1 MIADGMGLTGTQVLG
16 MGKAMTE
23 PRIYPAPPRYQE
35 RVLETLQA
43 AGFSDKVSQA
53 LLALEADQFHF
64 VRRVMKGDIPQKLMD
79 DLGAGLEATQ
89 FHALSAI
96 VRLQCGQ
103 GRGPASEP
111 TVGLL
116 AQEMAVDPSRASRIA
131 ADLVDRGYLRR
142 DVSQQ
147 DGRRSVLALT
157 DLALALFDGFRA
169 AKWQHTMRLFKGWT
183 EQDILDFT
191 RLFGAYIE
199 GMSQQYPDRARNAP
213 PASGT

>member
-1 MIADGMGLTGTQVLG
+1 MAHHVNDAT
-16 MGKAMTE
+16 A
-23 PRIYPAPPRYQE
+23 PRYEE
-35 RVLETLQA
+35 RVMETLQA
-43 AGFSDKVSQA
+43 AGFSPNAARA
-53 LLALEADQFHF
+53 LLALDADHFHY

-103 GRGPASEP
+103 GHGRGRGPMSEP

-157 DLALALFDGFRA
+157 DLALALFDSFRA
-169 AKWQHTMRLFKGWT
+169 ARWQHTARLFKTWP

-191 RLFGAYIE
+191 RLFAAYIE
-199 GMSQQYPDRARNAP
+199 GMGQQYPVRDDAAKPAP
-213 PASGT
+213 GG